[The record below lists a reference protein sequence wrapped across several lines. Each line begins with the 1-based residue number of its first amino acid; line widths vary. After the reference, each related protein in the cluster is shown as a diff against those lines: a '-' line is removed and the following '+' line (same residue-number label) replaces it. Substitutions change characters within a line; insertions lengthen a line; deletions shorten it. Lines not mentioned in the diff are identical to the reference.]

1 MLKTKYSIVCLL
13 FITSILYAQ
22 FPPAIEQWSVPVR
35 IDSFS
40 ILARYE
46 AEACFNDRMDSVYFF
61 RKNGISFSTLI
72 DSVWSSPLKLNS
84 NINNGQPIRRPS
96 ISRDG
101 KRLYF
106 SRWGGYG
113 SWDLW
118 YSEWS
123 NSNQH
128 WGPSINLGPQINS
141 PSIEYYALEIS
152 PDTLYTIDSRW
163 GAGGVCIFI
172 KDSINNTWQIVDSS
186 NYNHPFG
193 YGDTRGVSITGN
205 RKKAYFSKYVFGPPD
220 TLQSELF
227 VTYRDTILNRWGATY
242 KLNIN
247 STAFQPTGSFG
258 YIGGWDEYPWISP
271 NGKTLVFTSNRDA
284 AREDTIH
291 IPDLYVSHLL
301 VDENGDTVTSVKKSN
316 DITIS
321 SYTLFQN
328 HPNPF
333 NSSTLI
339 SYQIPN
345 AGMVTLKVYDILGRE
360 VKTLV
365 NDFKT
370 KGRYEVTFNADALAS
385 GLYIYEIT
393 SGDYKASKKMTL
405 IK

>member
-1 MLKTKYSIVCLL
+1 
-13 FITSILYAQ
+13 
-22 FPPAIEQWSVPVR
+22 
-35 IDSFS
+35 
-40 ILARYE
+40 
-46 AEACFNDRMDSVYFF
+46 
-61 RKNGISFSTLI
+61 
-72 DSVWSSPLKLNS
+72 
-84 NINNGQPIRRPS
+84 
-96 ISRDG
+96 
-101 KRLYF
+101 
-106 SRWGGYG
+106 
-113 SWDLW
+113 
-118 YSEWS
+118 
-123 NSNQH
+123 
-128 WGPSINLGPQINS
+128 
-141 PSIEYYALEIS
+141 
-152 PDTLYTIDSRW
+152 
-163 GAGGVCIFI
+163 
-172 KDSINNTWQIVDSS
+172 
-186 NYNHPFG
+186 
-193 YGDTRGVSITGN
+193 
-205 RKKAYFSKYVFGPPD
+205 
-220 TLQSELF
+220 
-227 VTYRDTILNRWGATY
+227 GATY

-370 KGRYEVTFNADALAS
+370 KGRYEVTFDAGSLAS
-385 GLYIYEIT
+385 GLYIYEIK